1 MSLFKNSYISHR
13 IKTFV
18 FVLRGRLTPKRISLV
33 LETWDLRRQCFTH
46 CLSLLIPTFSFLMPP
61 LYITIKLL
69 KLTERS
75 ATIFIFYKSITSAN
89 NFSSIHFQ
97 CKKTKPMSCYAFFK
111 GWLLLSLPFGCQH
124 FSTILSLN
132 YF

>member
-1 MSLFKNSYISHR
+1 MSLFKILYISHQ

-18 FVLRGRLTPKRISLV
+18 SVLRDRLTPKRISLV

-46 CLSLLIPTFSFLMPP
+46 CLSLLIPTFSFLIFPF
-61 LYITIKLL
+61 YITIKLL
-69 KLTERS
+69 KFTERS
-75 ATIFIFYKSITSAN
+75 ATIYLYKSITSVN
-89 NFSSIHFQ
+89 NFSSVHFQ

-124 FSTILSLN
+124 FLTILSLN